1 MVSGSFK
8 KILGGILLWTALS
21 FSVTLVDRVV
31 ASVNAEP
38 ILESDIKMGMLFY
51 EGATRGQVLEKLVE
65 NTLLY
70 QFLTSRGLQ
79 VSNELVE
86 EALQSIAKNNST
98 TVEGIGQE
106 LRRHG
111 LTLQDLRRFL
121 SRELLVTQGFRAFL
135 ERDVALWEKQVELE
149 RQKLGQTTVVRE
161 VELIVVDRKQERRLR
176 EVFDPRRE
184 LQEMAK
190 ALGTKVERLK
200 VSRGELVDVLDREV
214 WKTKV
219 GELVLAEDKEHIY
232 IARVLSQQEV
242 LGGKTVEE
250 LMQEILLKRIEEK
263 RRELLERLKKNS
275 FVKVFQ

>member
-1 MVSGSFK
+1 MSFP
-8 KILGGILLWTALS
+8 
-21 FSVTLVDRVV
+21 VTLVDRVV

-121 SRELLVTQGFRAFL
+121 SKEILVTQGLRVFL

-232 IARVLSQQEV
+232 VARVLSQQEV

-250 LMQEILLKRIEEK
+250 LMQEILLKRIEKK

>member
-21 FSVTLVDRVV
+21 FPVTLVDRVV

-121 SRELLVTQGFRAFL
+121 SKEILVTQGLRVFL

-219 GELVLAEDKEHIY
+219 GELVLAEDEEHIY
-232 IARVLSQQEV
+232 VARVLSQQEV

-250 LMQEILLKRIEEK
+250 LMQEILLKRIEKK